1 MKKSISVLK
10 QSMKKRLIKMAYTYK
25 CDKCGKGMNTAY
37 INGFAWVCKKCAE
50 GIGLESC
57 KKIDEKYLSKVH

>member
-1 MKKSISVLK
+1 
-10 QSMKKRLIKMAYTYK
+10 MAYRYK

-37 INGFAWVCKKCAE
+37 KYSFAWVCKKCAE

-57 KKIDEKYLSKVH
+57 IKIDEKYLSEVH